1 MESFLLFKVKLS
13 TECGWTWLCS
23 GHFAALPLCLSV
35 MEELVFSGLSCRLC
49 IFNHSSVLLL
59 TATQLWMLYYWCAS
73 SHGATNVIL
82 TPTAPGLQRPLVW
95 CLQWSHDHRSV
106 SRCLNSHKCW
116 KLPKAVFI
124 SFWFLV
130 PVTVV
135 SLFPGL
141 FTWVQHQLFKFPKI
155 SCFLKIDKL
164 NAYSAGD
171 VAEQHSRA
179 LIKSYSSWCGE
190 RMMVPL

>member
-1 MESFLLFKVKLS
+1 MA
-13 TECGWTWLCS
+13 
-23 GHFAALPLCLSV
+23 GHGCAQVTSLPCPCVCLWWRNWFSVACLVLSV
-35 MEELVFSGLSCRLC
+35 SLITALYCCWQPLSCGCC
-49 IFNHSSVLLL
+49 IIDVQALNPL
-59 TATQLWMLYYWCAS
+59 
-73 SHGATNVIL
+73 L

-106 SRCLNSHKCW
+106 SRCLNSLKCW

-135 SLFPGL
+135 SLFPRL